1 MLFISAPTWRFA
13 LTPMQSISAIARTVP
28 VYQKQAS
35 LHELVTKIISC
46 KSTRPLSE
54 NDRALFKDTE
64 DSDYVIATEETIF
77 HPQGGGQPSDNGQM
91 KLERDQSVSFDVKLV
106 RKAAKSQIYHLGRFS
121 GPEQLLWEGDI
132 VVQIIDTAKRNYHS
146 RYHTAGHILGL
157 AVKQLKGKI
166 GDVSE
171 VKANHAPGMAFVEFR
186 GLIAGE
192 HKSDIQE
199 RVNELVQENL
209 PVKFDWWGEQKA
221 KTHCAALS
229 EGFSMPDDGDVRVVD
244 VEGVG
249 AYPCGGTHL
258 PTTADIGSIVVRRIS
273 RQNGVTKISYA
284 IEGP

>member
-1 MLFISAPTWRFA
+1 
-13 LTPMQSISAIARTVP
+13 MQSISAIARTVP

-46 KSTRPLSE
+46 QSTRSLSE
-54 NDRALFKDTE
+54 TDRALFKDTE

-91 KLERDQSVSFDVKLV
+91 KLERDQT
-106 RKAAKSQIYHLGRFS
+106 KSQIYHIGRFS
-121 GPEQLLWEGDI
+121 GPEQLLWEGDV

-146 RYHTAGHILGL
+146 RYHTAGHILGIT
-157 AVKQLKGKI
+157 VKQLKGKI

-171 VKANHAPGMAFVEFR
+171 VKANHAPGMAFVKFR

-209 PVKFDWWGEQKA
+209 PVKFNWWDEQKA
-221 KTHCAALS
+221 KAHCAALS
-229 EGFSMPDDGDVRVVD
+229 EGFSMPEDGDVRVVD